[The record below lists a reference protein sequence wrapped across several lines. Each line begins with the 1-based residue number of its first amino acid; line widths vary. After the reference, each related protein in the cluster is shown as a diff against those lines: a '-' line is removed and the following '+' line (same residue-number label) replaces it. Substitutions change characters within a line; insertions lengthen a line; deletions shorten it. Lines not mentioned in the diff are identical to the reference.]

1 MKPNN
6 TKKKIVLGI
15 VLVSAI
21 SVAGL
26 QSAGAGPWGG
36 GPNKWGGPRCG
47 ECDGSGYWGQ
57 QQLDDKSIESRDAFL
72 SETAALRKEIA
83 VRKAEKRAIM
93 LGDNP
98 DAKRVA
104 QLTGELFDL
113 QEQLQSKAQEKGL
126 RDAAFGR
133 GRRGRR
139 GGRGDRRGVGGC
151 HGLGGL
157 RDRGVA

>member
-21 SVAGL
+21 TVAGL

-36 GPNKWGGPRCG
+36 GPDKWGGPHCG
-47 ECDGSGYWGQ
+47 ECDGSGYRGQ
-57 QQLDDKSIESRDAFL
+57 QQLDDKSIEARDAFL
-72 SETAALRKEIA
+72 SETVALRKEIA
-83 VRKAEKRAIM
+83 TKKAEKQALM

-113 QEQLQSKAQEKGL
+113 REQLQKKAQEKGL
-126 RDAAFGR
+126 GDDGFGR
-133 GRRGRR
+133 GLSRGCGGPGPR
-139 GGRGDRRGVGGC
+139 GFQDR
-151 HGLGGL
+151 L
-157 RDRGVA
+157 